1 MTHGSSGLA
10 PAGYVNKG
18 TKVGR
23 TRGTK
28 SSQGRLEMEKS
39 PGCKHQTARA
49 AEKFMMTM
57 MMITMTDEAKSLE
70 QTGK

>member
-1 MTHGSSGLA
+1 
-10 PAGYVNKG
+10 
-18 TKVGR
+18 
-23 TRGTK
+23 
-28 SSQGRLEMEKS
+28 MEKS